1 MTSAPRP
8 SAAPARKR
16 RGISRRG
23 FLIGSGL
30 AGAGLVLAWRFGLPE
45 LQLAVA
51 NALDGAGGPPGGVA
65 KDPSGWFEVTADNR
79 ARLFITKVEMGQGVK
94 TALAQI
100 AAEELGVRPADLDV
114 VQATTR
120 QAFVDSTGTAG
131 SFSVSSVFDPLR
143 QAAATL
149 RVMLLGEA
157 ARVLNATAD
166 GLVQTGKGFALKVD
180 PAKSVTF
187 GQLVATRPNWQVPK
201 DPVALKPVEAFT
213 VIGASEPRLDIPA
226 KVNGAA
232 VYGYDVRV
240 PGMLYGAV
248 LRPPTLEAR
257 LKGAR
262 PGAAASV
269 DGVTRVVIDGDF
281 VGVVATSRAAAQ
293 RAVGLIEAEW
303 DEGRRWQQED
313 IDAIVT
319 VGGGGGTVVQRA
331 GDAPA
336 SLRERTTLT
345 AEYRTPFAIQTPLEA
360 QSAMADVRADG
371 ATVWAS
377 TQSQFSVRGRVASA
391 VGLKEDQ
398 VEIAPTFVGGGF
410 GRKTGWE
417 VAVEAARLSKAAGSP
432 VHVAWTRAEELRHGY
447 VRPPTHHVLAARIE
461 SGRIQA
467 IEHQQASGDVLFAF
481 LPSIAKNV
489 VGGDFGAY
497 RGAQLRYDIP
507 HRRLVAWRRDLPV
520 RTGPWRGLGL
530 LANVFAVESF
540 MDELAHAASADPLRF
555 RLDHLGDDAYG
566 RRMRAV
572 LLAAAERSGWG
583 RAATPGRALGVACSS
598 DVDTVVA
605 QVAEVSIERESG
617 RVRVHRI
624 SLAMDCG
631 LQINPDGIRAQAE
644 GGVMWGVGSALFE
657 EMRVKDGQVAPAN
670 FDGYRLLTMKDAPE
684 VDVVLLDTLKDG
696 RPRGVGEP
704 PMGPTA
710 AAIANAVFA
719 LTGRRLRQIPFTPER
734 VLAALA

>member
-1 MTSAPRP
+1 MTRNSTPG
-8 SAAPARKR
+8 AAPARKR

-23 FLIGSGL
+23 FLIGTGL
-30 AGAGLVLAWRFGLPE
+30 AGAGLVLAWRVGLPE

-51 NALDGAGGPPGGVA
+51 GAFDGAGGPPGGVA
-65 KDPSGWFEVTADNR
+65 KDPSGWFEITSDNR
-79 ARLFITKVEMGQGVK
+79 ARLFVTKIEMGQGVK
-94 TALAQI
+94 TAIAQI
-100 AAEELGVRPADLDV
+100 AAEELGVQPADLDV

-120 QAFVDSTGTAG
+120 QGFVDSTGTAG

-149 RVMLLGEA
+149 RVMLLNEA
-157 ARVLNATAD
+157 ARWLGAAPESLTQTA
-166 GLVQTGKGFALKVD
+166 KSFALKAD

-201 DPVALKPVEAFT
+201 DPVALKPADAYA
-213 VIGASEPRLDIPA
+213 VIGASVPRLDIPD
-226 KVNGAA
+226 KVKGAA
-232 VYGYDVRV
+232 VYGYDVRA

-248 LRPPTLEAR
+248 LRPPTLQAR
-257 LKGAR
+257 LKSAK

-281 VGVVATSRAAAQ
+281 VGVVAASRAAAQ
-293 RAVGLIEAEW
+293 RAIGLIDAEW
-303 DEGRRWQQED
+303 DEGKRWQQED

-319 VGGGGGTVVQRA
+319 VGGDGGTIVQRA
-331 GDAPA
+331 GDAQA
-336 SLRERTTLT
+336 ILREKTTLT

-360 QSAMADVRADG
+360 QSALADVRPDA

-391 VGLKEDQ
+391 VGLKDDQ
-398 VEIAPTFVGGGF
+398 VEIVPTFVGGGF

-417 VAVEAARLSKAAGSP
+417 VAVEAARLSKAAGAP
-432 VHVAWTRAEELRHGY
+432 VHVAWTRTEELRHGY
-447 VRPPTHHVLAARIE
+447 VRPPTHHALSARLE
-461 SGRIQA
+461 GGRIQA

-481 LPSIAKNV
+481 LPSIAKSV

-497 RGAQLRYDIP
+497 RGAQVRYDIP
-507 HRRLVAWRRDLPV
+507 HRRLVAWRKDLPV

-530 LANVFAVESF
+530 VANVFAVESF
-540 MDELAHAASADPLRF
+540 IDELAHAASADPLRF

-572 LLAAAERSGWG
+572 LLAAAERAGWG
-583 RAATPGRALGVACSS
+583 RGAAPGRALGIACAS

-605 QVAEVSIERESG
+605 QVAEVSVERESG

-670 FDGYRLLTMKDAPE
+670 FDAYRLLTIKDAPH
-684 VDVVLLDTLKDG
+684 VDVSLLDTLSDG
-696 RPRGVGEP
+696 KPRGVGEP

-719 LTGRRLRQIPFTPER
+719 ATGRRIRQIPFTPER
-734 VLAALA
+734 VLAALG